1 MAFEPD
7 RLVTL
12 VTGIFSDAKRPSFA
26 SQVNAATS
34 EYTSLPPSTIQGE
47 DADDWLNVDAN
58 DFEAMLERTMG
69 AQTQEKP
76 DDMNVDDPKDDSEER
91 VASEQASR
99 LKDLAAKVE
108 GFVEGEGDL
117 EGARFEE

>member
-1 MAFEPD
+1 
-7 RLVTL
+7 
-12 VTGIFSDAKRPSFA
+12 
-26 SQVNAATS
+26 
-34 EYTSLPPSTIQGE
+34 
-47 DADDWLNVDAN
+47 
-58 DFEAMLERTMG
+58 MLERTMG

>member
-1 MAFEPD
+1 
-7 RLVTL
+7 
-12 VTGIFSDAKRPSFA
+12 
-26 SQVNAATS
+26 
-34 EYTSLPPSTIQGE
+34 
-47 DADDWLNVDAN
+47 
-58 DFEAMLERTMG
+58 MG